1 MAPSNP
7 YDLDAYAN
15 PYTPSPP
22 FRQLPQPIA
31 HFFGHRRANAKPQ
44 QPHTLLIWF
53 FCFIGAFLGVSLLCG
68 VYLNL
73 PTLSGHHVPIIIAS
87 FGASAILEFNTIE
100 SPLAQPR
107 NLVFGHF
114 ISALIGVSITKLFHL
129 LPYAEFNKLR
139 WLAGALS
146 VGSASVVMAVT
157 KTVHPPA
164 GATALLASTEVAITE
179 LGWWFLALM
188 LLGSM
193 LMLTAALIINNLI
206 RRFPVYWWT
215 PADLKS
221 IKAQR
226 KAKAAAGNSGD
237 GSGGDI
243 EKASE
248 AAAAEARHDSNAPA
262 KRNDSAPSEST
273 RAGSEDNMKAN
284 MPSPA
289 PANLLATKEGQ
300 ITIDAEKIVIP
311 DWLQADEWEVQILE
325 ILHQR
330 LKNGAE
336 AEEE

>member
-7 YDLDAYAN
+7 YDVDAYTN

-22 FRQLPQPIA
+22 FRHLPQPIA
-31 HFFGHRRANAKPQ
+31 HFFGHRRPNAKPQ
-44 QPHTLLIWF
+44 QPHTLLVWF

-73 PTLSGHHVPIIIAS
+73 PTSRPPS
-87 FGASAILEFNTIE
+87 
-100 SPLAQPR
+100 
-107 NLVFGHF
+107 
-114 ISALIGVSITKLFHL
+114 LIGVSITKLFHL

-146 VGSASVVMAVT
+146 VGSASVVMAMT

-164 GATALLASTEVAITE
+164 GATALLASTEIAITE

-193 LMLTAALIINNLI
+193 LMLTAALIINNLT

-226 KAKAAAGNSGD
+226 KAKAAAGNSDD
-237 GSGGDI
+237 GRGGDI

-248 AAAAEARHDSNAPA
+248 AAAAEARHNSNAAA
-262 KRNDSAPSEST
+262 KRTDSAPSDTGEFVGHKG
-273 RAGSEDNMKAN
+273 R
-284 MPSPA
+284 
-289 PANLLATKEGQ
+289 Q
-300 ITIDAEKIVIP
+300 IIIDAEKIVIP

-330 LKNGAE
+330 LKNGAG
-336 AEEE
+336 AEEG